1 MQIDFYDKVTELRNT
16 GNPFAIATV
25 VRAEKPTSAKVGA
38 KAIITED
45 VKLEGWIGGSCA
57 EPTVKR
63 EAKKALQDGQPRLIR
78 LCPPEKMGQAPQEGV
93 IEIALTCISGGTLE
107 IYIEP
112 QLAQPHLV
120 VIGHLATAE
129 ALVGL
134 AKGLGWRVSLI
145 GTEVTQERFPLAD
158 KIIDYADFLGL
169 DFSQLASNSNTY
181 IVVASHGN
189 YDEDMLVAALQ
200 TNVPYVALIASR
212 KRATA
217 ILQYLNEANL
227 TQEQIARLKYPAG
240 LDLGAVTPEEIAL
253 SILAEIIQRRRQSPK
268 TSGLDTSEN
277 VTRSTRPPA
286 VSSLDTAGDHHLL
299 DHHLPITNVPITNGP
314 QATEALDPV
323 CGMTVEIATAHFTSE
338 YNGKTYYFC
347 AAGCKRSFDKEPGK
361 YVQAETSTG

>member
-1 MQIDFYDKVTELRNT
+1 MQTDFYDKVQTLRDT

-25 VRAEKPTSAKVGA
+25 VRAERPTSAKVGA
-38 KAIITED
+38 KAIITEEGR
-45 VKLEGWIGGSCA
+45 LSGWIGGSCA

-93 IEIALTCISGGTLE
+93 LEIALTCISGGTLE

-129 ALVGL
+129 ALVSLG
-134 AKGLGWRVSLI
+134 KGLGWRISLM
-145 GTEVTQERFPLAD
+145 GLDVTRERFPGTDHLMD
-158 KIIDYADFLGL
+158 EL
-169 DFSQLASNSNTY
+169 DFSKLTVTKNTY

-200 TNVPYVALIASR
+200 SEAPYVALIASK
-212 KRATA
+212 KRASA
-217 ILQYLNEANL
+217 ILQYLNESNL

-240 LDLGAVTPEEIAL
+240 LDFGAVTPEEIAL
-253 SILAEIIQRRRQSPK
+253 SILAEIIQRRHQSLI
-268 TSGLDTSEN
+268 SNSL
-277 VTRSTRPPA
+277 
-286 VSSLDTAGDHHLL
+286 VSNSPVSNLR
-299 DHHLPITNVPITNGP
+299 LPITNNQLP
-314 QATEALDPV
+314 TEALDPV

-361 YVQAETSTG
+361 YVQPQTSTGQVT